1 MELSSEDP
9 SCRQYRWPCAPGS
22 DKSHAGISNHRLG
35 ETQRQ
40 HEMSARR
47 LHGLRDRGRDA
58 GHRTLSALPVDE
70 GNDRRPGEEQEA
82 PSSLHALRRGRRS
95 LSEKRCRRAR
105 IRPVFVGGPHADQT
119 NIKVRHEPRKQP
131 ATAGRLGL
139 YYLKNFLVGSTFS
152 GRRPFPPIMPEG
164 LTTVGSLIPAL
175 NTGCAS
181 TTTRRMST
189 LLVRLRRRF
198 SARSYRGPLR
208 G

>member
-70 GNDRRPGEEQEA
+70 GNDRRSGEEQEA
-82 PSSLHALRRGRRS
+82 PWSLHALRRWRRG
-95 LSEKRCRRAR
+95 LSEKGCRRAR

-131 ATAGRLGL
+131 AATGRL
-139 YYLKNFLVGSTFS
+139 KS
-152 GRRPFPPIMPEG
+152 G
-164 LTTVGSLIPAL
+164 TVSIGWKHSIRYAFDQPQGDLCNVVLGGA
-175 NTGCAS
+175 
-181 TTTRRMST
+181 R
-189 LLVRLRRRF
+189 
-198 SARSYRGPLR
+198 RSYTKMCSKERTLEPHETRITIPLSDEISASQR
-208 G
+208 